1 VFRLPEW
8 SSVFILLDC
17 TRNTGEEMKHLSKMP
32 RLLAIATVLSLAC
45 GMAMAQAPTRLIGTI
60 TAINGNTI
68 TVKTD
73 AGQTQQVTVPDGT
86 QIKSVEPGQNLA
98 SATTIHST
106 DLAVN
111 DRVLIRLDA
120 TATPP
125 QATMVIAMKHTA
137 LAEQQQK
144 ENEAWQK
151 GVAGLVKK
159 VDPAA
164 NIITVS
170 TGAGPTLRTVS
181 VQLSKSTVLLRYAP
195 QSVRFAD
202 ASPAPLDA
210 IKPGDQL
217 RARGTYSADRSQ
229 MTADAIV
236 SGTFRNVAGLVLS
249 VDPSAN
255 TFVVKDLATKKPV
268 TVHIQPDVQMR
279 RLPERMAQMIA
290 MRLKGTFPARG
301 DAPHGPAAGSAG
313 ARWSMGQNPG
323 GAAGS
328 GGNDLSRVLAF
339 APAIQ
344 LSDLKKGEAVMVV
357 ATSGAADVNA
367 ITLLAG
373 VEPLLEAPQAAD
385 LLSNWSMGSGGAE
398 AAAGP
403 Q

>member
-1 VFRLPEW
+1 
-8 SSVFILLDC
+8 
-17 TRNTGEEMKHLSKMP
+17 MKHLPKMP
-32 RLLAIATVLSLAC
+32 KLLVIVAVLSLAC
-45 GMAMAQAPTRLIGTI
+45 GMAMAQAPTRLIGTV

-86 QIKSVEPGQNLA
+86 QIKSVGPGQNLA
-98 SATTIHST
+98 SATTIPLS

-111 DRVLIRLDA
+111 DRVLMRLDA
-120 TATPP
+120 TANPP
-125 QATMVIAMKHTA
+125 QATLVIAMKHAA

-144 ENEAWQK
+144 EKEAWQQ
-151 GVAGLVKK
+151 GVAGLVKR

-164 NIITVS
+164 NTITVT
-170 TGAGPTLRTVS
+170 TGAGPTLRTVT
-181 VQLSKSTVLLRYAP
+181 VQLTKSTVLLRYAP
-195 QSVRFAD
+195 ESVNFAD
-202 ASPAPLDA
+202 AKPAPLDA
-210 IKPGDQL
+210 IKAGDQL

-236 SGTFRNVAGLVLS
+236 SGTFRNVAGLVLA
-249 VDPSAN
+249 VDPAGSKI
-255 TFVVKDLATKKPV
+255 VVKDLATKKPV
-268 TVHIQPDVQMR
+268 TVHIQPSVQMR
-279 RLPERMAQMIA
+279 RLPERMAQVIA
-290 MRLKGTFPARG
+290 MRLKGTFPARQ
-301 DAPHGPAAGSAG
+301 DEPHGPAAGSAG
-313 ARWSMGQNPG
+313 ARWSMGRNPG
-323 GAAGS
+323 GAAGP

-357 ATSGAADVNA
+357 ATNGTTDVNA

-373 VEPLLEAPQAAD
+373 VEPLLEAPQATD
-385 LLSNWSMGSGGAE
+385 LLSNWSMGGGGAE

>member
-1 VFRLPEW
+1 
-8 SSVFILLDC
+8 
-17 TRNTGEEMKHLSKMP
+17 MKHLPNMP
-32 RLLAIATVLSLAC
+32 RLLAIALLLSLAA
-45 GMAMAQAPTRLIGTI
+45 GIAVAQAPARLIGTI
-60 TAINGNTI
+60 TAINGNAL

-73 AGQTQQVTVPDGT
+73 AGQTQQVTVPDGAA
-86 QIKSVEPGQNLA
+86 IKRLEPGQSLA
-98 SATTIHST
+98 SATSIQLS

-120 TATPP
+120 TANPP
-125 QATMVIAMKHTA
+125 QATMIIAMKHAA

-164 NIITVS
+164 NTITVT
-170 TGAGPTLRTVS
+170 TGAGPTLRTVN

-195 QSVRFAD
+195 DSVRFAD
-202 ASPAPLDA
+202 AKPAPLDA
-210 IKPGDQL
+210 IKPGDQF

-236 SGTFRNVAGLVLS
+236 SGTFRNVAGLVLT
-249 VDPSAN
+249 VDPAGN
-255 TFVVKDLATKKPV
+255 KFVVKDLATKKPV

-279 RLPERMAQMIA
+279 RLPERMAQVIA
-290 MRLKGTFPARG
+290 MRLKGTLPAR
-301 DAPHGPAAGSAG
+301 DNAQHSPAAGSAG

-323 GAAGS
+323 GTAGP
-328 GGNDLSRVLAF
+328 GGNDLSRVLAY
-339 APAIQ
+339 APVIH
-344 LSDLKKGEAVMVV
+344 LSDLKKGDAVMVV
-357 ATSGAADVNA
+357 ATDGAADVNA

-373 VEPLLEAPQAAD
+373 VEPLLEAPEATD
-385 LLSNWSMGSGGAE
+385 LLSNWSMGGGSAE